1 MKKYLLG
8 IIVLLAIGFFAWKT
22 TAPAGDPDRGVAN
35 LPDPKQYSAQ
45 GETEFEEAEYT
56 VSVKYKMAYD
66 MTALA
71 VSTKK
76 YSGYT
81 LQDRIAPKDVAFAWG
96 QVAEY
101 NDRIDFNWS
110 QSGRW
115 YYWHVNDASVLPPVG
130 GESGVN
136 RHSANNHLI
145 PSTDA
150 IKTQIM
156 QIKAG
161 DVVHVTGYLVDIKAE
176 KSDGTYYTWNSST
189 SRDDTGDG
197 ACEVIYVTG
206 IEIKQ

>member
-8 IIVLLAIGFFAWKT
+8 IIVLLVIGFFAWKSM
-22 TAPAGDPDRGVAN
+22 APAGDPNRSVAN
-35 LPDPKQYSAQ
+35 LPDPRQSAAI
-45 GETEFEEAEYT
+45 GGTEFEEAEYDVT
-56 VSVKYKMAYD
+56 VKYKMSYD

-76 YSGYT
+76 YNGYT

-96 QVAEY
+96 KVAEY
-101 NDRIDFNWS
+101 NDRIDYHWS

-115 YYWHVNDASVLPPVG
+115 YYWHVNDANELSPVG

-150 IKTQIM
+150 IKSQIM
-156 QIKAG
+156 QIKVG
-161 DVVHVTGYLVDIKAE
+161 DVVHVTGYLVDVRGE
-176 KSDGTYYTWNSST
+176 KSDGTYFLWNSST

-206 IEIKQ
+206 IEIK

>member
-1 MKKYLLG
+1 MKKYLIG
-8 IIVLLAIGFFAWKT
+8 IIILLAIGFFAWKSM
-22 TAPAGDPDRGVAN
+22 APAGDPNRGAAG
-35 LPDPKQYSAQ
+35 LPDPKQFAAQ
-45 GETEFEEAEYT
+45 GGTEFEEAEYT
-56 VSVKYKMAYD
+56 VAVKYKMSYD

-76 YSGYT
+76 YSGYS
-81 LQDRIAPKDVAFAWG
+81 LPDRIAPKDVAFAWG
-96 QVAEY
+96 AVAEY
-101 NDRIDFNWS
+101 NDRIDFHFS

-115 YYWHVNDASVLPPVG
+115 YYWRVDDASVLAPVG

-150 IKTQIM
+150 IKAEIM
-156 QIKAG
+156 KIKTG
-161 DVVHVTGYLVDIKAE
+161 DIVHVTGYLVDINAQ

-206 IEIKQ
+206 IEIK